1 MDNLTTSYLA
11 DKIDGELIG
20 EARKI
25 SDIKVIVKSGRHKA
39 QRIILRDNAMCM
51 VDKKLKYIK

>member
-20 EARKI
+20 EDAP
-25 SDIKVIVKSGRHKA
+25 SKA
-39 QRIILRDNAMCM
+39 
-51 VDKKLKYIK
+51 YSTF